1 MQLSERLFAIAN
13 EVPKESSV
21 ADVGCDHAYT
31 SIYLAEHKK
40 LKHIIA
46 MDVRTGPLSKARE
59 NIKAAGLEYIIE
71 TRLSD
76 GLQAVSKGEIDT
88 VVISGMGGSLIQK
101 ILSEG
106 KVVLEDVDCLI
117 LQPQTEIDEL
127 RKYLHTI
134 DMQIKKEVMLIED
147 GKYYTIIVAIRG
159 VDVAYQEEHDAY
171 GKYLLEEKNPVLE
184 KFLLKESG
192 KIRRII
198 ENLEEHK
205 EKNQMRITEL
215 EQELDLIKKGLNYY
229 K

>member
-1 MQLSERLFAIAN
+1 MQLSERLLAIAN
-13 EVPKESSV
+13 EVPEESSV

-46 MDVRTGPLSKARE
+46 MDVRKGPLSKARE
-59 NIKAAGLEYIIE
+59 NIKASGLEEIIE

-76 GLQAVSKGEIDT
+76 GLQAVLKGEINT
-88 VVISGMGGSLIQK
+88 VVLSGMGGSLIQK

-106 KVVLEDVDCLI
+106 KEVLESVNCLV
-117 LQPQTEIDEL
+117 LQPQTEIREL

-134 DMQIKKEVMLIED
+134 GMHIEKEVMLMEE
-147 GKYYTIIVAIRG
+147 GKYYTIIVAMRG
-159 VDVAYQEEHDAY
+159 EDVPYKEVHDAF

-184 KFLLKESG
+184 QFLTKESS
-192 KIRRII
+192 KILNILSK
-198 ENLEEHK
+198 LEEHR
-205 EKNQMRITEL
+205 EKNQIRINEL
-215 EQELDLIKKGLNYY
+215 EQELDLIKKGLDYY